1 LKLLIA
7 RMFIKEKINSDI
19 CNTNTMSKVKI
30 NPENLKLSIGA
41 SLLKIKYA
49 SKRINK
55 SVETLVR
62 WKLTWL
68 RGTL

>member
-1 LKLLIA
+1 
-7 RMFIKEKINSDI
+7 
-19 CNTNTMSKVKI
+19 MSKVKI
-30 NPENLKLSIGA
+30 NPENLKLAIGA
-41 SLLKIKYA
+41 SLLKIKYT

>member
-1 LKLLIA
+1 
-7 RMFIKEKINSDI
+7 
-19 CNTNTMSKVKI
+19 MSKVKI